1 MSAPTWMRPTGDR
14 WCGRVRRP
22 AHPVAQPVV
31 ELNRLA
37 AASLVPDADL
47 PEVLAELDRLAQ
59 DPALAGYPFSR
70 PPGPMCWRGWAV
82 RWTPERRTK
91 RLSRAPTTRQSAASC
106 SVDSS
111 TVTAEH
117 HPDKSAERMGIG
129 ETGDYQLPRGGVS
142 VDEAG
147 GHSGQGR
154 DHALLVIREALAA
167 AGVEAREPR
176 DGVFVF
182 DLPGSASSPRPA
194 SSWSVSMPWPCM
206 RSCAAT
212 RTRTTKASTTGCSVA
227 TCGCTASPSAST
239 TTVTST
245 STGVSPRPSP
255 RMRSTASG
263 FGAVL
268 RRRVVQHHL
277 GTRLRLVDP
286 QGVGVADEP
295 GRVHP
300 QPGGVPRLARV
311 RRRLTPS
318 HCNYQNVAVL

>member
-1 MSAPTWMRPTGDR
+1 MYDALLTR
-14 WCGRVRRP
+14 WP
-22 AHPVAQPVV
+22 SPVV

-106 SVDSS
+106 SVDS

-129 ETGDYQLPRGGVS
+129 ETGDYQLPRGV

-206 RSCAAT
+206 RSVC
-212 RTRTTKASTTGCSVA
+212 RNPDENHEGVYHRLLSRNLRLY
-227 TCGCTASPSAST
+227 
-239 TTVTST
+239 
-245 STGVSPRPSP
+245 GVSFGIDHNGDIYLDGRIPAAISADEVDRL
-255 RMRSTASG
+255 G

-311 RRRLTPS
+311 RRRQP
-318 HCNYQNVAVL
+318 HPIRDFCQNVAVP